1 MLSLVVPELLN
12 DLLQLLDL
20 LLEDVHSALRKL
32 QVLAVLCLLRLSL
45 LLQLVELSLV
55 RLCVRGV
62 NFLVS
67 HPLVAVLYGEVEEGR
82 SGLL

>member
-1 MLSLVVPELLN
+1 MLSLVIPELLN

-55 RLCVRGV
+55 
-62 NFLVS
+62 
-67 HPLVAVLYGEVEEGR
+67 
-82 SGLL
+82 